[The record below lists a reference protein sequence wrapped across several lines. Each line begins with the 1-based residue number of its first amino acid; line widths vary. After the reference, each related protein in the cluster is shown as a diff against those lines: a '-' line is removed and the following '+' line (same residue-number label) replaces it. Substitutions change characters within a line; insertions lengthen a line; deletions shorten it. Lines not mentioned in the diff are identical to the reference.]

1 MTGLGL
7 SADELN
13 QMRDDIE
20 ELLPDTCSILA
31 MTYVSDNQGGLVETW
46 GTATGGTAV
55 SCRID
60 FASGSELLTSAAVQ
74 PFTRAMLSVP
84 YDTSLTTANRVVWGS
99 YTFNVLSVNLG
110 QSWNVVRRAVLE
122 EVA

>member
-1 MTGLGL
+1 MSSGL

-20 ELLPDTCSILA
+20 ELLPDTCSILS
-31 MTYVSDNQGGLVETW
+31 MSYVSDGQGGLVETW

-60 FASGSELLTSAAVQ
+60 FNSGSEILASEAVQ
-74 PFTRAMLSVP
+74 PFSRAMLSVP
-84 YDTSLTTANRVVWGS
+84 YDTTITTANRVLWGS
-99 YTFNVLSVNLG
+99 YTFNVVAVNLN

-122 EVA
+122 EVT

>member
-1 MTGLGL
+1 MSNGL
-7 SADELN
+7 SAEELR

-20 ELLPDTCSILA
+20 DLMPDTCSILSVA
-31 MTYVSDNQGGLVETW
+31 YTSDGQGGLAETW

-60 FASGSELLTSAAVQ
+60 FASGKEALTSGAIQ

-84 YDTSLTTANRVVWGS
+84 YDTSLTTDNRVAWGS
-99 YTFNVLSVNLG
+99 YTFNVVSVNLG
-110 QSWNVVRRAVLE
+110 QSWNLVRRAVLE
-122 EVA
+122 QVR

>member
-1 MTGLGL
+1 MSNGL
-7 SADELN
+7 SAEELR

-20 ELLPDTCSILA
+20 DLMPDTCSILSVA
-31 MTYVSDNQGGLVETW
+31 YTSDGQGGLAETW

-60 FASGSELLTSAAVQ
+60 FASGKEALASVAIQ

-84 YDTSLTTANRVVWGS
+84 YDTNLTTDNRVVWGS
-99 YTFNVLSVNLG
+99 YTFNVVSVNLG

-122 EVA
+122 QVR